1 MKQFLINLLLGSIEQ
16 LEESALIAILQNLHE
31 KNLDQ
36 YKAAIYGGNALVKA
50 LLPLVTG
57 TKTNVDDVILRGLQ
71 DAINQSA
78 KDNGIDLNVPMEL
91 RPV

>member
-1 MKQFLINLLLGSIEQ
+1 MKQFLINFLLGSIEQ

-36 YKAAIYGGNALVKA
+36 YKAAIYGGNALCKS

-57 TKTNVDDVILRGLQ
+57 TKTNVDDV
-71 DAINQSA
+71 
-78 KDNGIDLNVPMEL
+78 
-91 RPV
+91 PVQPCALVACTVYNPD